1 MIVVITICYISCVLL
16 AFKVIKI
23 KVSPVSIAV
32 TALTGVTVLG
42 GVVIGWKFSAPMTAQ
57 MTVKRNV
64 VPLLSAPDSKGYIS
78 KIYVPQNQPVKKG
91 TPLYEYDTRPN
102 EYALEQ
108 LTAQLAASR
117 ENISALQAGVEV
129 AAASVEAAKASQAY
143 AQAQLESSKKTQEL
157 NPNAVAELQV
167 TVQEQKYLSSG
178 AAVEQAIATQKEA
191 EFALTSAKEASKEI
205 QAQIG
210 TAQLNVEESVVKA
223 TSDGYIMGFQAVEG
237 TMGTSVKVRA
247 QGSFMDMTE
256 TVVAAVFPQNLV
268 QNVAPGDTVE
278 IAFMS
283 LPGQIATG
291 KVDEV
296 LEYTGEGQIEVSG
309 VVPTAK
315 SIGSKGFLF
324 VRVLLDDQ
332 DLAKELPLGG
342 AGTLAIYTKSGGAFH
357 IISKIALRMK
367 AWMYYAPI

>member
-1 MIVVITICYISCVLL
+1 
-16 AFKVIKI
+16 
-23 KVSPVSIAV
+23 
-32 TALTGVTVLG
+32 
-42 GVVIGWKFSAPMTAQ
+42 
-57 MTVKRNV
+57 
-64 VPLLSAPDSKGYIS
+64 
-78 KIYVPQNQPVKKG
+78 
-91 TPLYEYDTRPN
+91 
-102 EYALEQ
+102 
-108 LTAQLAASR
+108 
-117 ENISALQAGVEV
+117 
-129 AAASVEAAKASQAY
+129 
-143 AQAQLESSKKTQEL
+143 
-157 NPNAVAELQV
+157 
-167 TVQEQKYLSSG
+167 LSSG

-210 TAQLNVEESVVKA
+210 TAQLNLEESVVKA
-223 TSDGYIMGFQAVEG
+223 PADGYIMSFQAVEG

-247 QGSFMDMTE
+247 QGSFMDTTE
-256 TVVAAVFPQNLV
+256 TVVAAAFPQNLV

-278 IAFMS
+278 IAFMG